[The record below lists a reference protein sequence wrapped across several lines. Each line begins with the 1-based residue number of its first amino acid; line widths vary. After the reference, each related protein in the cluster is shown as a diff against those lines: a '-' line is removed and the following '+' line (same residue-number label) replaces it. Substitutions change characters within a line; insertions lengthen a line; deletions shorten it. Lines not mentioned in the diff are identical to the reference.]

1 MSWKEI
7 APGERNYFLSS
18 ILSHT
23 STPYDCSKRYRMNV
37 YKTDLARQTAG
48 TLHNDPCL
56 SPSHLALHA
65 CLPSLPPTTYLP
77 LRWGGMLHSPFPFLA
92 SQFRLP
98 KKGGQL
104 GWWFPDVGT
113 CPPGLEE
120 GLPTRSRSARL
131 KSTEPPSPQGWS
143 VLLRLIQR
151 YPFGCLR
158 SWGGRE
164 TSWRLVPRAVLPSQ
178 AGN

>member
-7 APGERNYFLSS
+7 APGENYFLSS
-18 ILSHT
+18 ILSHM
-23 STPYDCSKRYRMNV
+23 SAPHDCSKRYRMNV
-37 YKTDLARQTAG
+37 YKTDLAKQTAG
-48 TLHNDPCL
+48 TLHNDPRL
-56 SPSHLALHA
+56 SPSYLALHA
-65 CLPSLPPTTYLP
+65 CLPSLPTNHIPALKVGWNATFSFP
-77 LRWGGMLHSPFPFLA
+77 LLSLSVQTA
-92 SQFRLP
+92 

-120 GLPTRSRSARL
+120 GLPTPSRSARL
-131 KSTEPPSPQGWS
+131 KSTEQPSPQGWS
-143 VLLRLIQR
+143 VLLRLSQH